1 MIPFIRGSQIHRAES
16 ITGSKMV
23 VVRDCGQGGELFNEQ
38 TSMLQDEE
46 FQSQMVVMV
55 AQNVNV
61 FNTTELYTQT

>member
-1 MIPFIRGSQIHRAES
+1 
-16 ITGSKMV
+16 MV